1 MIRQRLLVF
10 AAAVLPA
17 AAAAAVAAYR
27 NIASGDKEITEGKNK
42 DGRIEKLIEDVR
54 TAARKQRRSK

>member
-17 AAAAAVAAYR
+17 AAAAAAAAYR